1 MSALGA
7 IASLLAS
14 AGIEP
19 ALATPAAIAP
29 LAEERRRARGARDLD
44 AYAALLDSDAT
55 ELAALLRLVAVPETW
70 RTDLRHPSSGCA
82 GSSRTGPAGRSAPS
96 RSPARRERKRPPSP
110 RPPCRAGCRLPRS
123 P

>member
-55 ELAALLRLVAVPETW
+55 ELPALLRLVAVPETW
-70 RTDLRHPSSGCA
+70 
-82 GSSRTGPAGRSAPS
+82 AP
-96 RSPARRERKRPPSP
+96 
-110 RPPCRAGCRLPRS
+110 G
-123 P
+123 